1 MLALRGIRC
10 RNFKCFD
17 ELDLSFPEKG
27 TVLVE
32 GANDAGKSSLVDAV
46 RFGLTGLTP
55 STLATEDLVRHGE
68 REAAVTIELA
78 GASGG
83 CVIERSVSNDGTV
96 QARLVV
102 DVSSEI
108 SVLDDEAR
116 ISVELTR
123 LTGLDVHELSR
134 TFFIEASRSPD
145 LEAPPEEL
153 SASGLAIPKRRE
165 LDSVRADLGDVAE
178 LDEALARAR
187 NRVSLAEAAD
197 RLVGL
202 EKILSRAERLLKIA
216 RVRRAQLD
224 FQAAKSELEL
234 LNDSLSD
241 WEQARSDINSRIDM
255 AERRSAVGSLA
266 DAILRAW
273 DRCDELERRIDETSQ
288 HVEQATRTWSEMVHE
303 KNKIAKV
310 DRALEQLAE
319 PRVADR
325 RVKAATDAKVQAEAV
340 LDELEALD
348 LERTIL
354 EENREIAWAREAA
367 TDRSNAE
374 HDPNL
379 SDGAVVLWK
388 AWVAAAHVDGPW
400 RSRGIRRWR
409 DAVAALAANGM
420 QVPGSPDIA
429 GKLIAR
435 ARTELRAGEARS
447 RAGANGDP
455 DLGSGSNGKAK
466 SVYWR
471 ITEIDERIGQLRG
484 PAEDLDMDALESELS
499 AATVERD
506 TAREGA
512 ANVLAGL
519 HVEVELE
526 ILKQERELSASR
538 LSGLEDRFDEKPTF
552 EIERDQL
559 IEQFQR
565 AREEAGRLV
574 ARLRKLQGDSNA
586 AENIDRP
593 VLTQIRDDMASRAA
607 TENTAVLER
616 EVSQVT
622 GKIAGLEPA
631 LEETRY
637 TTGSNFEILRRRAA
651 EAGVILDAEDADVS
665 LESAL
670 PQLSKLTGSESAVL
684 ESEVDRLTTAIPST
698 KDHIERLESKLECHR
713 SQVDLP
719 ASRAEIESL
728 EREIKTRRRAAAI
741 ADRASIELTRRSVS
755 QATRIARTLV
765 LAFTGNTYFDVR
777 VTDTGEFEIWDED
790 ASRWVHAASTSAGL
804 RSQVYLALR
813 LAAAVT
819 CNRFSSSAGTA
830 FLFVDDPIVGA
841 DPSRRD
847 QIAAAILD
855 DLVRDSFPQI
865 VIMAVEGCLDAR
877 MFDYSIGLEDGKVA
891 ASTLPD
897 REPAESGAAARN
909 A

>member
-255 AERRSAVGSLA
+255 AERRSAVSSLA

-319 PRVADR
+319 ARVADR

-388 AWVAAAHVDGPW
+388 AWVAAAHVDGPS

-409 DAVAALAANGM
+409 DAVAARVGIGRSEGNDVPALSISDGTPPGVELDEIEAALAANGM

-499 AATVERD
+499 AATV
-506 TAREGA
+506 
-512 ANVLAGL
+512 
-519 HVEVELE
+519 
-526 ILKQERELSASR
+526 
-538 LSGLEDRFDEKPTF
+538 
-552 EIERDQL
+552 
-559 IEQFQR
+559 R
-565 AREEAGRLV
+565 ARY
-574 ARLRKLQGDSNA
+574 
-586 AENIDRP
+586 
-593 VLTQIRDDMASRAA
+593 RA
-607 TENTAVLER
+607 
-616 EVSQVT
+616 
-622 GKIAGLEPA
+622 
-631 LEETRY
+631 
-637 TTGSNFEILRRRAA
+637 
-651 EAGVILDAEDADVS
+651 
-665 LESAL
+665 
-670 PQLSKLTGSESAVL
+670 
-684 ESEVDRLTTAIPST
+684 
-698 KDHIERLESKLECHR
+698 
-713 SQVDLP
+713 
-719 ASRAEIESL
+719 
-728 EREIKTRRRAAAI
+728 
-741 ADRASIELTRRSVS
+741 
-755 QATRIARTLV
+755 
-765 LAFTGNTYFDVR
+765 
-777 VTDTGEFEIWDED
+777 
-790 ASRWVHAASTSAGL
+790 
-804 RSQVYLALR
+804 
-813 LAAAVT
+813 
-819 CNRFSSSAGTA
+819 
-830 FLFVDDPIVGA
+830 
-841 DPSRRD
+841 
-847 QIAAAILD
+847 
-855 DLVRDSFPQI
+855 
-865 VIMAVEGCLDAR
+865 
-877 MFDYSIGLEDGKVA
+877 
-891 ASTLPD
+891 
-897 REPAESGAAARN
+897 
-909 A
+909 